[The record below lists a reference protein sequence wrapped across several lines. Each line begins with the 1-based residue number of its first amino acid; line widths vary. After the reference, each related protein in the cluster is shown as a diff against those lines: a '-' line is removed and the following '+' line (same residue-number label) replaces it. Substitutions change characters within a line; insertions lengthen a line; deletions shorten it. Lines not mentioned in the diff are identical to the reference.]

1 MTLRNKII
9 LGCLL
14 MAPFCV
20 PLFCMSIYGLV
31 LLSMKYTMGA
41 IVMAAF
47 FGYIAG
53 GGLLLHCLD
62 GGR

>member
-14 MAPFCV
+14 MAPLCV
-20 PLFCMSIYGLV
+20 SLLGVILYGLV
-31 LLSMKYTMGA
+31 VLSIKYTMGA
-41 IVMAAF
+41 IVMAGL

>member
-14 MAPFCV
+14 MAPLCV
-20 PLFCMSIYGLV
+20 PLICISLYGLV
-31 LLSMKYTMGA
+31 LLAIKYTMGA
-41 IVMAAF
+41 AVMVGL

-53 GGLLLHCLD
+53 GGLLLHCLN